1 MLIKNKSLSF
11 PRKLAD
17 STIRKSLP
25 VFSVKVNLV
34 YILHLIALKCC
45 LLHLI
50 KKICLLKTSLRFLMF
65 MNHVSLNLLLLELS
79 ENAQYFCN
87 SQGGLMTS

>member
-1 MLIKNKSLSF
+1 MLIKKRSLF

-17 STIRKSLP
+17 SAIRKSLP
-25 VFSVKVNLV
+25 VFSIKVNLV

-50 KKICLLKTSLRFLMF
+50 KKICLL